1 MKKLIFPIVC
11 CFISVTVSAQL
22 IKPKAETQKKQ
33 SELDWFNCSF
43 DQDSVY
49 GAEVNKAYDYLKAN
63 KKKAKKRP
71 VVALIGTGMDV
82 EHEDLKHA
90 IWINPKE
97 KSNQKD
103 DDKNGFVDDI
113 NGWNFIGGKDGQ
125 VMEALTREGE
135 REFFR
140 LKDKYADYIFDGKK
154 YYKIVNGKRQE
165 VPAPENIEEYNYY
178 RYKVMPESRIGG
190 AYGGLQLSYVIEE
203 YVEKFD
209 KDMKKRF
216 PGKELTVEDFQS
228 CYDPKAERDS
238 LSEVAFM
245 LTAYYFSI
253 YNTDKWEPV
262 YQNMGK
268 KSVET
273 AKASYEE
280 ALKRYGSDNRKEIVG
295 DNPLD
300 INDTHYGNNVL
311 LTSDAATGVMK
322 AGVIAAKR
330 DNGIGSN
337 GIADNAEI
345 MTLRIHPGEGEP
357 YLKDMALAIRYAVN
371 HGADVIVL
379 PEQNSI
385 YPKEQKQWVSEA
397 LKEAEKKGAL
407 VIVPVWDL
415 SMDMDKEEF
424 FPNRKMNK
432 EGELTNFMVVAS
444 SDKNGNPV
452 LNTNYGATA
461 LDIYAPGT
469 DIYSSYMGDTYQ
481 KGTGEAQQGARFQG
495 GPTMKEARYFYVPQ
509 AGQRDEL
516 PSEEARHAVRVLRLV
531 EGDEIFLID
540 GAGSFLRCTITLAA
554 SHHCAYRVE
563 ETQAQ
568 QPTWRGHIH
577 LAIAPTKDMG
587 RMEWMAE
594 KATEVGWDEVS
605 FLDTQFSER
614 RSLRADRIDK
624 IVVAA
629 MKQSRKAWKPV
640 VNEMTSFRA
649 FVDAHQEG
657 RRFICHCYPEIARQD
672 FFDAITAQQGDAA
685 GASDD
690 ITVLVGPEGDFSVE
704 EVRYA
709 LDRGYESVSLGK
721 SRLRTETAGLTAVV
735 MAQLARR
742 R

>member
-103 DDKNGFVDDI
+103 DDKNGLVDDI

-238 LSEVAFM
+238 LSEVAFVF
-245 LTAYYFSI
+245 TAYYFSI

-273 AKASYEE
+273 GKASYEE

-357 YLKDMALAIRYAVN
+357 YIR
-371 HGADVIVL
+371 
-379 PEQNSI
+379 
-385 YPKEQKQWVSEA
+385 
-397 LKEAEKKGAL
+397 
-407 VIVPVWDL
+407 
-415 SMDMDKEEF
+415 
-424 FPNRKMNK
+424 
-432 EGELTNFMVVAS
+432 
-444 SDKNGNPV
+444 
-452 LNTNYGATA
+452 
-461 LDIYAPGT
+461 
-469 DIYSSYMGDTYQ
+469 
-481 KGTGEAQQGARFQG
+481 
-495 GPTMKEARYFYVPQ
+495 
-509 AGQRDEL
+509 
-516 PSEEARHAVRVLRLV
+516 
-531 EGDEIFLID
+531 
-540 GAGSFLRCTITLAA
+540 
-554 SHHCAYRVE
+554 
-563 ETQAQ
+563 
-568 QPTWRGHIH
+568 
-577 LAIAPTKDMG
+577 
-587 RMEWMAE
+587 
-594 KATEVGWDEVS
+594 
-605 FLDTQFSER
+605 
-614 RSLRADRIDK
+614 
-624 IVVAA
+624 
-629 MKQSRKAWKPV
+629 
-640 VNEMTSFRA
+640 
-649 FVDAHQEG
+649 
-657 RRFICHCYPEIARQD
+657 
-672 FFDAITAQQGDAA
+672 
-685 GASDD
+685 
-690 ITVLVGPEGDFSVE
+690 
-704 EVRYA
+704 
-709 LDRGYESVSLGK
+709 K
-721 SRLRTETAGLTAVV
+721 SRNNGC
-735 MAQLARR
+735 QRR
-742 R
+742 